1 MVLGSRITVFMR
13 IACPSCDAKYEVPEA
28 RLTPRKAVRCARCGG
43 EWIAVAEE
51 APQPEPPAVAE
62 VEEHQAEPAATVPT
76 ISAMDRLAAM
86 PPRPVR
92 NTSLIA
98 TCVVLVAAVAATV
111 TWREAVVRAWP
122 PSSRLL
128 GSVDAVVPS
137 QAHHPAKT
145 AD

>member
-1 MVLGSRITVFMR
+1 
-13 IACPSCDAKYEVPEA
+13 
-28 RLTPRKAVRCARCGG
+28 
-43 EWIAVAEE
+43 
-51 APQPEPPAVAE
+51 

-92 NTSLIA
+92 NTSLMAAWIA